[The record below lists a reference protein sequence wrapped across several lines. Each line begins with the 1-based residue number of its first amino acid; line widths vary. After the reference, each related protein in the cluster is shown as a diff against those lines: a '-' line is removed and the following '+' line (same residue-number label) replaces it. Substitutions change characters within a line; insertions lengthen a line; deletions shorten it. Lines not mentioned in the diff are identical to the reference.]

1 MKMKKKRFGLMAF
14 LLAVALLVSACSAKE
29 TATVSGEQ
37 QNGQTVQEE
46 TSTPKELDSISDGL
60 VKATDPQKNP
70 DAAKKRTNTFVSG
83 LQAPE
88 GVFNPYFYQNGWDGN
103 VTNVL
108 FASLVDYDDKG
119 QLAPRLAEKWET
131 SDDQLTYTFHLR
143 PDLKFSDGSPLTA
156 EDVAFTLTLLHDPAY
171 DGRTDISLA
180 NIKGGQAYKEGK
192 ADTVEGIK
200 VIDPLTIQIT
210 TEVVSTLALPLIGGN
225 VLSKAYYGK
234 EYSRGNIDYIK
245 TLHDKPL
252 GAGPYQLAKF
262 VKGQEV
268 QFVANPNYYE
278 GKPAIEN
285 LIFKITT
292 NDTNFQ
298 YLKVGETDY
307 DRFVANR
314 DNFEQLKSLGFAN
327 IDIFTATS
335 YVFLDFNHNTPY
347 FEDKRVRQALYYGL
361 DRQKFVD
368 ILYQGFGQVAN
379 VPVSPASWAYTKD
392 VEAYP
397 FDPEK
402 AKQLL
407 DEAGWKV
414 GSDGIREKDGKK
426 LVLRYL
432 GRQGYNIDDVLI
444 PLATENWKDIGI
456 GVEPEILDFNALL
469 AKRKNGD
476 FDLASFTTTNLPDPY
491 EGVKSFHT
499 KYNVSGYS
507 NSKVDALIEQSTAT
521 LDNEK
526 RIPIYHELYKEVK
539 EDPPVLL
546 LAYTKMMIGYN
557 DRIKGLDPDPISILN
572 NSIPK
577 LRIEQ

>member
-1 MKMKKKRFGLMAF
+1 MVKTKHRWIAIF
-14 LLAVALLVSACSAKE
+14 LVMVFFVSACAGKESAP
-29 TATVSGEQ
+29 T
-37 QNGQTVQEE
+37 
-46 TSTPKELDSISDGL
+46 SDGQQGGQENRQAAQSPDAL
-60 VKATDPQKNP
+60 SEIQDGLIPASDPQKNP
-70 DAAKKRTNTFVSG
+70 EAAKKRTDTFVSG
-83 LQAPE
+83 LQSPE

-108 FASLVDYDDKG
+108 FAPLVDYDENGK
-119 QLAPRLAEKWET
+119 LAPRLAEKWET
-131 SDDQLTYTFHLR
+131 SDDQLTYTFYLR
-143 PDLKFSDGSPLTA
+143 PNLKFSDGSPLTA

-171 DGRTDISLA
+171 DGKTDITLA
-180 NIKGGQAYKEGK
+180 NIKGGKAYKEGT
-192 ADTVEGIK
+192 AETVEGIQ

-210 TEVVSTLALPLIGGN
+210 TEKVSTLALPLIGGH

-234 EYSRGNIDYIK
+234 DYRK
-245 TLHDKPL
+245 GYLDGVKSLHDKPM
-252 GAGPYQLAKF
+252 GAGPYRLVKF

-268 QFVANPNYYE
+268 QFVANPHYYE

-285 LIFKITT
+285 MIFKVTT
-292 NDTNFQ
+292 NDTNLQ

-314 DNFEQLKSLGFAN
+314 DNFEQLKALGFAN
-327 IDIFTATS
+327 IEIFTATS
-335 YVFLDFNHNTPY
+335 YVFLDLNHNSPRLQ
-347 FEDKRVRQALYYGL
+347 DKRVRQALYYGL
-361 DRQKFVD
+361 DRQTFVD

-392 VEAYP
+392 IEAYP

-414 GSDGIREKDGKK
+414 GSDGIREKDGQK

-444 PLATENWKDIGI
+444 PLIKENYKDIGI
-456 GVEPEILDFNALL
+456 GVESEILDFNALL
-469 AKRKNGD
+469 AKRNKGD

-491 EGVKSFHT
+491 EGVKSFHS
-499 KYNVSGYS
+499 KYNLSGYA
-507 NSKVDALIEQSTAT
+507 NPKADELIERGTET
-521 LDNEK
+521 LEIEQ
-526 RIPIYHELYKEVK
+526 RIPIYHELYRELK
-539 EDPPVLL
+539 EDPPVLW

-557 DRIKGLDPDPISILN
+557 ARIKGLDPDPITILN
-572 NSIPK
+572 NSIPR